1 MYIDIHT
8 HKEQSSSAD
17 FYLQNIRFAFE
28 ELPNGKGNYSI
39 GLHPWDITTYV
50 GNNLL
55 VDLTKTV
62 KQSKAIA
69 IGEIGLDKNCSVDF
83 LLQQQLFQQQLQVAN
98 NLRLPV
104 ILHCV
109 KAYHEMVALLRNRDM
124 QTACIVHGFNKN
136 LQIAKLLL
144 DAGCYL
150 SFGKALL
157 HNNKLQ
163 QVFQEVPLTRLF
175 LETDDADIDIQT
187 VYKQAAD
194 LKNISVEQLQN
205 QLADNFNRCFNE

>member
-8 HKEQSSSAD
+8 HKEQRGSAD

-28 ELPNGKGNYSI
+28 ELPDVEGNYSI
-39 GLHPWDITTYV
+39 GLHPWDIATYV
-50 GNNLL
+50 GNNLS
-55 VDLTKTV
+55 VDLTKAV

-98 NLRLPV
+98 NLRLPIV
-104 ILHCV
+104 LHCV
-109 KAYHEMVALLRNRDM
+109 KAYYEMVALLKNRDI

-136 LQIAKLLL
+136 VQIATLLL
-144 DAGCYL
+144 EADCYL

-157 HNNKLQ
+157 NNNTLQ
-163 QVFQEVPLTRLF
+163 QVFQKVPLTRLF

-187 VYKQAAD
+187 VYEQAAD
-194 LKNISVEQLQN
+194 LKHTSVEQLQN

>member
-8 HKEQSSSAD
+8 HKMQSGSAD

-28 ELPNGKGNYSI
+28 ELPYGEGNYSI
-39 GLHPWDITTYV
+39 GLHPWDIATYL
-50 GNNLL
+50 GSNLS
-55 VDLTKTV
+55 VDLTKAI

-69 IGEIGLDKNCSVDF
+69 IGEIGLDKNCTVDF
-83 LLQQQLFQQQLQVAN
+83 LLQQQLFQQQLQVAK
-98 NLRLPV
+98 NLRLPI

-109 KAYHEMVALLRNRDM
+109 KAYYEMVALLKDKAI

-136 LQIAKLLL
+136 LQISTLLL
-144 DAGCYL
+144 EAGCYL

-157 HNNKLQ
+157 NNNKLQ
-163 QVFQEVPLTRLF
+163 QVFKTVPLTRFF

>member
-8 HKEQSSSAD
+8 HKEQQSSAD

-28 ELPNGKGNYSI
+28 ELPSEEGNYSV
-39 GLHPWDITTYV
+39 GLHPWDIATYV
-50 GNNLL
+50 GNNLS
-55 VDLTKTV
+55 VDLTKVV

-98 NLRLPV
+98 NLQLPV
-104 ILHCV
+104 VLHCV
-109 KAYHEMVALLRNRDM
+109 KAYYEMVALLKNRDI

-136 LQIAKLLL
+136 LQIATFLLEA
-144 DAGCYL
+144 DCYL

-157 HNNKLQ
+157 NNNKLQ
-163 QVFQEVPLTRLF
+163 QVFQKVPLTRLF

-187 VYKQAAD
+187 VYKKAAD
-194 LKNISVEQLQN
+194 LKHISIEQLQN